1 MRFRGLPSR
10 VSVHAHSNRGGGLP
24 LSVPVA
30 ASASPSDQAAAA
42 IGKTQAKK
50 LAKAGVLTKADLP
63 GYSAEAQTEDAGDV
77 ADEKAYFKCL
87 GAKYPAFLARNLGY
101 TYTKG
106 ELNIDSS
113 ADVASSVS
121 TAKADLK
128 AIKSSKAP
136 ACYKKGIVA
145 FLKRSGFT
153 VKSAS
158 VERSA
163 VTVKGADGATAFHIR
178 AEILLGDMA
187 FKLDGYDVSVL
198 VGQTEITVSPGRLD
212 GKEPSLKQ
220 SVALAEKV
228 AKRVRAA

>member
-1 MRFRGLPSR
+1 MRAR
-10 VSVHAHSNRGGGLP
+10 VAAAAWILLLP
-24 LSVPVA
+24 LSVPGA
-30 ASASPSDQAAAA
+30 ASAWDQTADG
-42 IGKTQAKK
+42 ISKTQAKK
-50 LAKAGVLTKADLP
+50 LAKAGVLTTKDLP
-63 GYSAEAQTEDAGDV
+63 GYTAEALTEDAGDV

-87 GAKYPAFLARNLGY
+87 GAKYPTFLARNLGL
-101 TYTKG
+101 TYSKG

-121 TAKADLK
+121 AAKADLK

-136 ACYKKGIVA
+136 ACYKKGITA
-145 FLKRSGFT
+145 FLKRTGFT
-153 VKSAS
+153 VKSVS
-158 VERSA
+158 VERSS

-178 AEILLGDMA
+178 AEIQFQDML
-187 FKLDGYDVSVL
+187 FRLDGYDVSVL

-212 GKEPSLKQ
+212 GKAPSLKQ